1 MTMTTLGPWL
11 LSTLALLLAIAALSV
26 ALRSSGRTLSRRLDE
41 LSTRFSAVEDHC
53 EAQTSRIK
61 SVRAQVNALS
71 HSRSANREPPELTP
85 DTIEAQKDRWTRET
99 NLRIARGEIRPMPR

>member
-1 MTMTTLGPWL
+1 MTTPTLIALSLSCLG
-11 LSTLALLLAIAALSV
+11 LSLSIAALFA

-61 SVRAQVNALS
+61 SIRAQVNAANA
-71 HSRSANREPPELTP
+71 SRSANREPPELTP
-85 DTIEAQKDRWTRET
+85 ETIEAQKDEWQRRT
-99 NLRIARGEIRPMPR
+99 NLAIARGELRIPGR